1 MVKATA
7 INTTGT
13 GLGTV
18 ERLERKNGHGN
29 PYLIKEWHSKN
40 NLVIKIR

>member
-7 INTTGT
+7 INTTGA

-18 ERLERKNGHGN
+18 ERLERKNGHGIC
-29 PYLIKEWHSKN
+29 LKRWHSKN
-40 NLVIKIR
+40 NSVIKIRW

>member
-7 INTTGT
+7 INTTGA

-18 ERLERKNGHGN
+18 ERLERKNGHG
-29 PYLIKEWHSKN
+29 I
-40 NLVIKIR
+40 LVL